1 MVLVKLQYRSS
12 LPYMSTRS
20 FGFHIPIFQIEK
32 LCLQISRF
40 VQDNAKFKF
49 LLRNPAVGCSL
60 HNTIK
65 LHIRMINMKKELL
78 FHVPF
83 FLKKYMRRSGTNSG
97 LELGTVLLKGL
108 FCQFKWPF
116 RDCFVSSSDPSFK
129 VGNAPFMT
137 RNSLD
142 IPHVRTDEITI

>member
-83 FLKKYMRRSGTNSG
+83 FS
-97 LELGTVLLKGL
+97 
-108 FCQFKWPF
+108 
-116 RDCFVSSSDPSFK
+116 
-129 VGNAPFMT
+129 
-137 RNSLD
+137 
-142 IPHVRTDEITI
+142 

>member
-1 MVLVKLQYRSS
+1 
-12 LPYMSTRS
+12 MSTRS
-20 FGFHIPIFQIEK
+20 FGFHMPIFQIKK

-49 LLRNPAVGCSL
+49 LLRNPGVGCSL

-97 LELGTVLLKGL
+97 LGLGTVL
-108 FCQFKWPF
+108 
-116 RDCFVSSSDPSFK
+116 VSSSDPSYHIHDAEFPRYTSCEN
-129 VGNAPFMT
+129 G
-137 RNSLD
+137 RNHDLKNERN
-142 IPHVRTDEITI
+142 VLFTNDERSQ